1 MKKSKG
7 KKNKVKRKV
16 EILRSKISTKK
27 ESLGKRRNF
36 AKQNS
41 ASKRKNKKL
50 KNHFVDLK
58 LASFLAWKSIQ
69 RGNKSSLLLVIGI
82 MVIVFLNLLF
92 NDAIFAGITTAI
104 NNNKIN
110 YQYGEIYIEPEA
122 GKQFITN
129 TREIIDKYKD
139 REEVKKIDYSLK
151 TGVNYINQKNKD
163 GRDSKKIP
171 GILMAWKKGENSV
184 FNFKKNLVAGRYLKD
199 DDFGKIL
206 LGSNLS
212 GGFGESVFPDDLET
226 KIGQKILVNF
236 GGKNQREFKVVGIYK
251 TKNFDVD
258 RRGIIL
264 HKDLKKV
271 LGVNSEASEIV
282 FRLKNREDSKKLL
295 KELRKEYPKLKIA
308 DWEEKI
314 SFGASIGKSFE
325 AIGMILKV
333 LGSFVAGLVIF
344 IIIFVNVVNS
354 RRQIGV
360 LRAMGIKK
368 RILILSYVFLG
379 IFYILAGIVLGYF
392 LMKYGI
398 IEMFKI
404 HPIKMPMADVVP
416 ILTQR
421 AFLSAV
427 ILFSVFAVIGSFF
440 PAYNQIKKKIL
451 DLLYR

>member
-1 MKKSKG
+1 MKQNKI
-7 KKNKVKRKV
+7 KKNKNIEDKNQKF
-16 EILRSKISTKK
+16 KTKK
-27 ESLGKRRNF
+27 SLW
-36 AKQNS
+36 
-41 ASKRKNKKL
+41 
-50 KNHFVDLK
+50 VDLK
-58 LASFLAWKSIQ
+58 LAFFLAWKSIQ
-69 RGNKSSLLLVIGI
+69 RGNKASLILVIGI
-82 MVIVFLNLLF
+82 MMIVFLNLLF
-92 NDAIFAGITTAI
+92 TDAIFTGITTSI

-122 GKQFITN
+122 GEQFIKN
-129 TREIIDKYKD
+129 THEIIDEYKD
-139 REEVKKIDYSLK
+139 RQEITKVDYSLK

-171 GILMAWKKGENSV
+171 GILMAWKGGENSV
-184 FNFKKNLVAGRYLKD
+184 FDFKKNLVAGRFLKR

-226 KIGQKILVNF
+226 KVGQKILINF
-236 GGKNQREFKVVGIYK
+236 GGKNEREFQVVGVYK

-258 RRGIIL
+258 RRAIIL
-264 HKDLKKV
+264 HKDLKRV

-295 KELRKEYPKLKIA
+295 RKLKKEYPKLKIA
-308 DWEEKI
+308 DWDEKI

-325 AIGMILKV
+325 AIGMILKII
-333 LGSFVAGLVIF
+333 GSLVAGLVIF

-360 LRAMGIKK
+360 LRSIGI
-368 RILILSYVFLG
+368 RQRVLVVSYIFMG
-379 IFYILAGIVLGYF
+379 IFYILSGIIFGYL
-392 LMKYGI
+392 LMQYGI

-416 ILTQR
+416 ILLKR
-421 AFLSAV
+421 SLISAIV
-427 ILFSVFAVIGSFF
+427 LFSVFALIGSFF
-440 PAYNQIKKKIL
+440 PAYYQIKKKIL
-451 DLLYR
+451 DLLYH